1 MSQIKLVHSGGNGV
15 IISAPSSNPASDVTF
30 RLPNAD
36 GSANQFMKTDGS
48 GNLAFAAATDTNDF
62 VKLQAAS
69 SSTTISDLTFAS
81 LDVTTYR
88 TFKIILYVLPATD
101 NEVLALRF
109 RNGSTDS
116 TGNIYNYANIGVNG
130 AGSYFD
136 NGGQDTYAPIAFNAG
151 NQNTEGFQ
159 VELTV
164 VPRISSDPT
173 GYSGNFG
180 FSSVTRYS
188 TSSSFRGE
196 NFWFHH
202 GSTTNHDGFKIYG
215 RSGDIAAY
223 TYTLYGL
230 KR

>member
-1 MSQIKLVHSGGNGV
+1 MSSLKLKHSGGNAV
-15 IISAPSSNPASDVTF
+15 SLNPPTSAPTSSDVAF
-30 RLPNAD
+30 KLPNAD
-36 GSANQFMKTDGS
+36 GSAGQYMKTDGS
-48 GNLAFAAATDTNDF
+48 GNLAFAAADF

-69 SSTTISDLTFAS
+69 SSSSISDLTFAS

-116 TGNIYNYANIGVNG
+116 TGSDYNYANLGVNNT
-130 AGSYFD
+130 GSYFD
-136 NGGQDTYAPIAFNAG
+136 NAGTDTYAPIAFNAG

-173 GYSGNFG
+173 GQSGNFG

-188 TSSSFRGE
+188 TSTAFRGE

-202 GSTTNHDGFKIYG
+202 NSTTNHDGFKIYG